1 MALASEIAR
10 NHPAVWRGELSAP
23 VPGSHPSGFAAL
35 DALLPGG
42 GWPRGA
48 LAELLLDA
56 EGIGELRLIMPAL
69 SAMTASGAWIAF
81 IAPPYVPYAPA
92 LARLGVDLSRTI
104 ILEAKTLKDRWWAAE
119 QALRGANLAAVLFWP
134 QTIDDGNLR
143 RLQLAA
149 QTGGGTGFVFSP
161 AARAGH
167 ASPAPLRLKLG
178 AEAGRLRLDILKRR
192 GSLVTQ
198 PLLLDIDA
206 AGEMLLQPP
215 ATPRDEK
222 SVKNEKARYP
232 ALMPRPKN
240 IGPQLTK
247 HHANGGEGIWSRSM
261 ARADTV
267 KRSANDGRS

>member
-1 MALASEIAR
+1 MALAWEIAG
-10 NHPAVWRGELSAP
+10 NHPAFWRGELLAP
-23 VPGSHPSGFAAL
+23 VAGSHATGFAAL

-56 EGIGELRLIMPAL
+56 EGIGELRLILPAL
-69 SAMTASGAWIAF
+69 SAITASGAWIAL

-104 ILEAKTLKDRWWAAE
+104 ILDAKTLKDRWWAAE

-134 QTIDDGNLR
+134 RTIDDRNLR

-149 QTGGGTGFVFSP
+149 QTGGSTGFVFAP
-161 AARAGH
+161 AAWARH
-167 ASPAPLRLKLG
+167 PSPAPLRLKLC

-198 PLLLDIDA
+198 PLLLDIDTA
-206 AGEMLLQPP
+206 CETLLQPP
-215 ATPRDEK
+215 VMSHCET
-222 SVKNEKARYP
+222 NEGYGKAHYP
-232 ALMPRPKN
+232 APRPRPKN

-247 HHANGGEGIWSRSM
+247 HHANGVKVVWSRSM
-261 ARADTV
+261 ARTDTV
-267 KRSANDGRS
+267 KRSASDGRS